1 MPIRKNARFLTAT
14 ERENFVRACVLL
26 KAHIVNPAAPASQQ
40 YSKWDEY
47 VAIHQEI
54 QNAFAP
60 GAASVNFGHGGSGA
74 YSFLSWHRYFLYRF
88 ELDLQSKV
96 AGVMLPY
103 WDWTDPASIMTDTFL
118 GPNGTV
124 SNQVRS
130 GYFAADAPGTGTNP
144 TPAPPWW
151 PAGLTGWRLHSAFG
165 TQAGPLRRGIGALSG
180 LPSAT
185 DVNESLAKTTYPAFQ
200 NALESGTGL
209 SSFNQMHNGLHGWI
223 GGPGQMSFPSVSPF
237 DPIFYLHHCNI
248 DRLWAMWQADGHAS
262 DYPVS
267 GGDSQHHRNDIMYP
281 WFGTTAG
288 YGTNAAIASSI
299 PMPDFSA
306 LGIQRNVD
314 TLDHRAAY
322 GYTYDT
328 IAVIGIGLDR
338 TGSMLGMTPDPM
350 TTSAPDVTKW
360 EAAKRGV
367 SAFLQD
373 CETVQ
378 SSGVVYTI
386 AGIKTFRQ
394 LLANDF
400 QPIFTAPGYGL
411 IKSGSGF
418 SRATFDSTVAA
429 MTPGGGTPLADALV
443 DVRNTLVT
451 PPFGGVPADEPRY
464 LAMLTDGLLTSGS
477 PMTSIANGSFAPV
490 AVFSM
495 GFGTG
500 LDVDYPTL
508 QSMVDKG
515 RTLGTQQVF
524 HGETAGTIDK
534 FYSNALAAAIGFT
547 TVFDPVVELFA
558 GEYTHLEFDATSA
571 DDAFLVTAQGMD
583 FNDANWSFHLHA
595 PDGTVIYRDG
605 SVAGHD
611 HEEGM
616 GCAHCCRRPHVTAK
630 RSSGRLSLLL
640 HRDSA
645 DAACWVGRWRLMAS
659 YKARQ
664 FDAMVMFT
672 ADSLLAPVAAGAL
685 RGPRYARLLVSPKE
699 RRAQRSIAQA
709 PANVFDT
716 IPPATNRNENEACDL
731 AVNVYARSSLRYS
744 LVPETFRAVAG
755 DSIAVEVKADV
766 LQGNATAFRAFARV
780 ISPVT
785 DVAALAAR
793 LNPNAIDPDEL
804 KRDRQTPRFDAAIAL
819 AHEERKNRKI
829 AAWRDQEVTVAV
841 HDEGPLHIHI
851 PKASVAGP
859 YNLSVFI
866 EGDYCPDHDTAS
878 GSGGHDHDHS
888 AHGRHTGSGDP
899 HSECGPECCREPF
912 TRLLT
917 TLVPVTRSRRPIK
930 AASKRSAKRAA
941 KQRSRPSRRSAT
953 SRKRR

>member
-1 MPIRKNARFLTAT
+1 MGIRKNAKFLTAT
-14 ERENFVRACVLL
+14 ERENFVRACVML
-26 KAHIVNPAAPASQQ
+26 KADIVNPAAPASQQ

-47 VAIHQEI
+47 VAVHQMI

-60 GAASVNFGHGGSGA
+60 GSSSVNFGHGGNGA
-74 YSFLSWHRYFLYRF
+74 YSFLSWHRFFLFRF

-144 TPAPPWW
+144 TPAPAWW

-165 TQAGPLRRGIGALSG
+165 SMAGPLKRGISAVSG

-185 DVNESLAKTTYPAFQ
+185 DLNQTLGMTTYPAFQ
-200 NALESGTGL
+200 NALEGGVGL
-209 SSFNQMHNGLHGWI
+209 SSSQQMHNGLHGWW

-262 DYPVS
+262 DYPSS
-267 GGDSQHHRNDIMYP
+267 GGKPQHHRNDIMYP

-288 YGTNAAIASSI
+288 YGTNVNLAPIT
-299 PMPDFSA
+299 MPNFSA

-314 TLDHRAAY
+314 TLDYRTAY
-322 GYTYDT
+322 GYAYDT
-328 IAVIGIGLDR
+328 IAVIGVGLDR

-360 EAAKRGV
+360 EAARRGV

-378 SSGVVYTI
+378 SSGVIYTI
-386 AGIKTFRQ
+386 AGVKTFRQ
-394 LLANDF
+394 LATNDF
-400 QPIFTAPGYGL
+400 QSVFAAPGYGL
-411 IKSGSGF
+411 IKSGTGF
-418 SRATFDSTVAA
+418 SRSSFDSAAAA

-443 DVRNTLVT
+443 DVKNTMVT
-451 PPFGGVPADEPRY
+451 PPFGGAPAGEPRY

-477 PMTSIANGSFAPV
+477 PMSSIPNGSFGPV

-500 LDVDYPTL
+500 LEVDYATL

-515 RTLGTQQVF
+515 QTLSTQQVF

-547 TVFDPVVELFA
+547 SIFDPVVELFA

-571 DDAFLVTAQGMD
+571 DDVFLLTAQGMD
-583 FNDANWSFHLHA
+583 FNDDNWSFQLHA
-595 PDGTVIYRDG
+595 PDGSMVYGDG
-605 SVAGHD
+605 ATASGHS
-611 HEEGM
+611 HAE

-630 RSSGRLSLLL
+630 RSNGRLSLLL
-640 HRDSA
+640 QRDSA
-645 DAACWVGRWRLMAS
+645 ESPCWVGRWRLMVS
-659 YKARQ
+659 FRARM

-672 ADSLLAPVAAGAL
+672 PDTLMAPVAAGTL
-685 RGPRYARLLVSPKE
+685 RGPRYSRLLVDPKK
-699 RRAQRSIAQA
+699 RTAQRNISHV
-709 PANVFDT
+709 PANVFD
-716 IPPATNRNENEACDL
+716 IQPVGSNHSEEDACDL
-731 AVNVYARSSLRYS
+731 TVNVYARTRLRYS
-744 LVPETFRAVAG
+744 LVPDNLLAAVG
-755 DSIAVEVKADV
+755 DSISVQVQADV
-766 LQGNATAFRAFARV
+766 LQGNVSIDRGFARMV
-780 ISPVT
+780 SPAA
-785 DVAALAAR
+785 DIGALASR
-793 LNPNAIDPDEL
+793 LKLQKSSHDSLN
-804 KRDRQTPRFDAAIAL
+804 RDKQTPKFDAAMVL
-819 AHEERKNRKI
+819 AQAETRDRKI
-829 AAWRDQEVTVAV
+829 SARTDQQMKVAI
-841 HDEGPLHIHI
+841 HDQGPLHVHI
-851 PKASVAGP
+851 EKVPVAGP
-859 YNLSVFI
+859 YNISVYI
-866 EGDYCPDHDTAS
+866 EGDYCSEHDMTSSGDHH
-878 GSGGHDHDHS
+878 HDSATPMH
-888 AHGRHTGSGDP
+888 AHGDGGESD
-899 HSECGPECCREPF
+899 SKAECGPDCVRESF

-917 TLVPVTRSRRPIK
+917 TTVPVTATKQQRAMSTKSVSPSKKGRK
-930 AASKRSAKRAA
+930 AKSKR
-941 KQRSRPSRRSAT
+941 
-953 SRKRR
+953 

>member
-1 MPIRKNARFLTAT
+1 MGIRKNARFLTAT
-14 ERENFVRACVLL
+14 ERENFARACVML
-26 KAHIVNPAAPASQQ
+26 KADIVNPGAPASQQ

-54 QNAFAP
+54 QLGFAP
-60 GAASVNFGHGGSGA
+60 GSPSVNFGHGGNGA
-74 YSFLSWHRYFLYRF
+74 YSFFSWHRYFLFRF

-103 WDWTDPASIMTDTFL
+103 WDWTDPAPIMTDTFL

-124 SNQVRS
+124 SNEVRS

-165 TQAGPLRRGIGALSG
+165 TQAGPLKRGIGALSG

-185 DVNESLAKTTYPAFQ
+185 DLNQALAKTTYPTFQ
-200 NALESGTGL
+200 NAVESGAGL
-209 SSFNQMHNGLHGWI
+209 SSSQQMHNGLHGWF

-267 GGDSQHHRNDIMYP
+267 GGKPQHNRNDIMYP
-281 WFGTTAG
+281 WFGATPG

-314 TLDHRAAY
+314 TLDYRNAY
-322 GYTYDT
+322 GYAYDT

-338 TGSMLGMTPDPM
+338 TGSMMGMTPDPM
-350 TTSAPDVTKW
+350 TSGAPDVTKW

-378 SSGVVYTI
+378 SSGVIYTI
-386 AGIKTFRQ
+386 AGVKTFRR

-400 QPIFTAPGYGL
+400 QPVFTGPGFGL
-411 IKSGSGF
+411 IKSGSSF
-418 SRATFDSTVAA
+418 SRASFDSAAAA
-429 MTPGGGTPLADALV
+429 MTPGGGTPLADALL
-443 DVRNTLVT
+443 DVKNTMVT
-451 PPFGGVPADEPRY
+451 PPFGGVPADEQRY

-477 PMTSIANGSFAPV
+477 PMSSIPNGSFSPA

-515 RTLGTQQVF
+515 RALSTQQVF

-547 TVFDPVVELFA
+547 SIFDPVMELFA
-558 GEYTHLEFDATSA
+558 GEYTHVEFDATSA
-571 DDAFLVTAQGMD
+571 DDAFLITAQGMD
-583 FNDANWSFHLHA
+583 FDDSNWSFHLHG
-595 PDGTVIYRDG
+595 PDGTMVYGDG
-605 SVAGHD
+605 TTPSGHGD
-611 HEEGM
+611 MEGM

-630 RSSGRLSLLL
+630 RSSGRLSLVLQ
-640 HRDSA
+640 RDSA
-645 DAACWVGRWRLMAS
+645 DAACWVGKWRMMVS
-659 YKARQ
+659 FKARTL
-664 FDAMVMFT
+664 DAMVMFT
-672 ADSLLAPVAAGAL
+672 PDSLLAPVGAGTL
-685 RGPRYARLLVSPKE
+685 RGPKYSRLLVNPKE
-699 RRAQRSIAQA
+699 RRAQRNIAHVS
-709 PANVFDT
+709 ANVLD
-716 IPPATNRNENEACDL
+716 ILPVGTNRNSNDACDL
-731 AVNVYARSSLRYS
+731 AVNVYARTRLRYS
-744 LVPETFRAVAG
+744 IVANNLLPAVG
-755 DSIAVEVKADV
+755 DSISLQVKADV
-766 LQGNATAFRAFARV
+766 LQGNATTGRAFARM
-780 ISPVT
+780 ISPVNDIT
-785 DVAALAAR
+785 AIGRKLNPKKINPDDLNRDQQTPKFDPARALAEA
-793 LNPNAIDPDEL
+793 
-804 KRDRQTPRFDAAIAL
+804 
-819 AHEERKNRKI
+819 ERKDRKI
-829 AAWRDQEVTVAV
+829 SGHIDQQMTVAV
-841 HDEGPLHIHI
+841 HDNGPLHVHI
-851 PKASVAGP
+851 EEAKVAGP
-859 YNLSVFI
+859 YHVSIYI
-866 EGDYCPDHDTAS
+866 EGDYCPEHDEAP
-878 GSGGHDHDHS
+878 GSGHEHS
-888 AHGRHTGSGDP
+888 DTSHRHSGDSAGNGSK
-899 HSECGPECCREPF
+899 SECSSDCVRESF
-912 TRLLT
+912 VRLLT
-917 TLVPVTRSRRPIK
+917 ALVPVAGSKKRPAVK
-930 AASKRSAKRAA
+930 SKVKRGGKQGGASKR
-941 KQRSRPSRRSAT
+941 
-953 SRKRR
+953 